1 MNETKNESVLK
12 WNVGDK
18 IKWIT
23 NEYGFESVWY
33 GEITEKH
40 NDHLIGVVG
49 ELKDITIW
57 IDDVMN
63 CSTNK
68 FVRL

>member
-1 MNETKNESVLK
+1 MSKKNSVLN
-12 WNVGDK
+12 WNIGDK

-23 NEYGFESVWY
+23 NELGIISTWY

-49 ELKDITIW
+49 ENKDITIW
-57 IDDVMN
+57 IDDNLN

-68 FVRL
+68 FVRV